1 MSYADLIPNVLILGL
16 LALAVA
22 KINEAVVGQLYA
34 AAYSLFSVSAEWQER
49 INTTRFLWALG
60 LGVLLCVQAHIPFMG
75 EQIPAPLS
83 HVIAGLIVGSGAGVV
98 WDLVLDPV
106 PVNG

>member
-1 MSYADLIPNVLILGL
+1 MTYADLIPNVLILGL

-34 AAYSLFSVSAEWQER
+34 AAYALFNVPYAWQER
-49 INTTRFLWALG
+49 INTTRFLWALALG
-60 LGVLLCVQAHIPFMG
+60 LVLCTQAHIPFMG

-83 HVIAGLIVGSGAGVV
+83 YILAGLIVGAGAGVV
-98 WDLVLDPV
+98 WDLALDPV
-106 PVNG
+106 PSR